1 MDFEGAKK
9 YLEKFISYEEI
20 KDFNYGEDTFNLD
33 RLKKFLESLK
43 IDYSK
48 LKFVH
53 VGGSKAKGSVS
64 TIIAQYL
71 WNSGYK
77 VGLFTSPHILE
88 VTERFCLNGE
98 NISKKKL
105 VEIIEFLKDFCDD
118 SGLTY
123 FEILTVVALK
133 FFVDEDIDYAVLEVG
148 LGGRLDSTNIV
159 NPELSIIT
167 TIEKEHT
174 EILGD
179 TYKEIVNEKLGI
191 VKEGRPVLIGFQN
204 DEVMEL
210 IKSKLKGKSE
220 TYYVGELVRGD
231 LANLQ
236 NKKVAYKALEI
247 LLGHVDEKKFLKII
261 QDFKMLGRFD
271 FRKIGDRSV
280 LFDMAHTKRSIENLI
295 NSLKANFHGFDFI
308 FLVSLM
314 QGKDSGSILKF
325 ISENA
330 ERIVYT
336 NSHEIRGMK
345 AQDLANIVE
354 GEVIEDL
361 DLAFNSLFE
370 KLKKDQVLV
379 VTGSHFLVSK
389 ILSKLS

>member
-20 KDFNYGEDTFNLD
+20 KDFHYVEDTFNLD
-33 RLKKFLESLK
+33 RFKKFLK
-43 IDYSK
+43 DIKVDYSK

-71 WNSGYK
+71 WDSGYK

-88 VTERFCLNGE
+88 VTERFSLNGKD
-98 NISKKKL
+98 ISKEKL
-105 VEIIEFLKDFCDD
+105 VDIVEFLKDFCDD

-123 FEILTVVALK
+123 FEILTVIALK
-133 FFVDEDIDYAVLEVG
+133 FFVDEDVDYAVLEVG

-179 TYKEIVNEKLGI
+179 TYEEIVSEKLGI

-247 LLGHVDEKKFLKII
+247 LLGHVDEKKFLEVI

-295 NSLKANFHGFDFI
+295 NSLKANFQEFDFI

-314 QGKDSGSILKF
+314 QGKDAGSILKF
-325 ISENA
+325 ISGNA